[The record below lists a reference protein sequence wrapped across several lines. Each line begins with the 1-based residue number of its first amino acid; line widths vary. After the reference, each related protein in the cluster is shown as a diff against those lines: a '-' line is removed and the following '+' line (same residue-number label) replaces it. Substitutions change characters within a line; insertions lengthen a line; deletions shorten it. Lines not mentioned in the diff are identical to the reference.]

1 MVSGSE
7 AGARMSPEAGGLTS
21 ADAGPD
27 RARAED
33 ADGRH
38 SRVRVPDEDA
48 DARHSRVRVPD
59 GYGAPLLIAG
69 IGGSGTRV
77 AAQLLIE
84 LGFYLGDDLN
94 PALDNLTSTFLFK
107 RPRWYAR
114 AASRQRRLEAA
125 ARLFTRSMTVGT
137 APPPRERLTMY
148 GAMLGTMPRGID
160 RLGRRRGMHWA
171 PERARRLL
179 SSAGHDPAGTTGWGW
194 KEPNAMLLLE
204 ELEEAF
210 PGLRFIHVLRD
221 PEQIARGRN
230 HTMLYNWS
238 QHLGIEPPRLNRTRF
253 DRWCLRLGLKTPRTR
268 AELIERSLEFSRVVT
283 GRTEHIGR
291 TRLGGRYHQLDVN
304 RLCDDPDVEIE
315 PLLAFLELTP
325 DAQTRERLRA
335 IPDAKRL
342 TRSR

>member
-1 MVSGSE
+1 
-7 AGARMSPEAGGLTS
+7 MSPEVGNGAS
-21 ADAGPD
+21 PDAGSA
-27 RARAED
+27 RARSEA
-33 ADGRH
+33 ANRRDGG
-38 SRVRVPDEDA
+38 VPL
-48 DARHSRVRVPD
+48 SD
-59 GYGAPLLIAG
+59 GYGPPLVIGG

-94 PALDNLTSTFLFK
+94 AALDNLTSTFLFK
-107 RPRWYAR
+107 RPRWYGR
-114 AASRQRRLEAA
+114 AAPRQRRIDAA

-160 RLGRRRGMHWA
+160 RLGRRRGMRWA

-179 SSAGHDPAGTTGWGW
+179 SSAGHDPARRTGWGW

-204 ELEEAF
+204 ELDKAF

-221 PEQIARGRN
+221 PEQIAHGHN

-238 QHLGIEPPRLNRTRF
+238 RHLGLEPPRRNHTTF
-253 DRWCLRLGLKTPRTR
+253 DRWCLRLGLKSPRTR

-283 GRTEHIGR
+283 ARTEHIGQ
-291 TRLGGRYHQLDVN
+291 TRLGARYHQLDMN
-304 RLCDDPDVEIE
+304 RLCDEPDLELDS
-315 PLLAFLELTP
+315 LLSFLDLTP
-325 DAQTRERLRA
+325 DVDTRERLRG
-335 IPDAKRL
+335 IPDVKRL
-342 TRSR
+342 TRSS